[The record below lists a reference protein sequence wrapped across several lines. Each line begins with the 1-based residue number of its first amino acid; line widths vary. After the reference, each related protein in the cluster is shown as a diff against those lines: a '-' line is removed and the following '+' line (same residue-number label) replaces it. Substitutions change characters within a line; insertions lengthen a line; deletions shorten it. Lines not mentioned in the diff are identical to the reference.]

1 MSQWMNWAKGGF
13 VPGQQG
19 QYQTWYGAQ
28 RPRGG
33 FFGTGIGRSG
43 GMDPGASGQ
52 VDPNVQRAEMA
63 ATMGKGGDVLM
74 SGPQST
80 DTSTTTLRAKYRVA
94 GYDDIKSS
102 ELKAEQ
108 SDVLFETFSWV
119 PDGYG
124 LGPNNKL
131 HQLNKQSDFIRFG
144 TEEMFQPRMHEE
156 NNIPHGNQEMWQND
170 LPLSTIQSKFQKV
183 VSQDQGEK
191 ILTATTRNSPLVI
204 HEGDEW
210 DASVSA
216 QGLYRRS
223 IQATKPIIQIQRSM
237 YNRDQPCSAEF
248 IPTPREMKLATWSS
262 VAS

>member
-1 MSQWMNWAKGGF
+1 
-13 VPGQQG
+13 
-19 QYQTWYGAQ
+19 
-28 RPRGG
+28 
-33 FFGTGIGRSG
+33 
-43 GMDPGASGQ
+43 
-52 VDPNVQRAEMA
+52 
-63 ATMGKGGDVLM
+63 
-74 SGPQST
+74 
-80 DTSTTTLRAKYRVA
+80 
-94 GYDDIKSS
+94 
-102 ELKAEQ
+102 
-108 SDVLFETFSWV
+108 
-119 PDGYG
+119 
-124 LGPNNKL
+124 
-131 HQLNKQSDFIRFG
+131 
-144 TEEMFQPRMHEE
+144 MHEE

-170 LPLSTIQSKFQKV
+170 LPPSTIQSKFQKV